1 MVLRQSGRLAGIG
14 AAIGVVLAL
23 AIAPVFA
30 HQLEA
35 IHPYDWAPYAASAV
49 VVLLAA
55 VAASYAPARRA
66 VGIDPARTLR
76 CD

>member
-1 MVLRQSGRLAGIG
+1 MVVRQSAWLAGIG
-14 AAIGVVLAL
+14 AVLGAGMAL
-23 AIAPVFA
+23 AVAPVFA
-30 HQLEA
+30 HQLEV
-35 IHPYDWAPYAASAV
+35 IKPYDWAPYAATGL

-66 VGIDPARTLR
+66 VGIDPVRTLR